1 MKNTYSLL
9 IILVFIFTAC
19 SQEGC
24 EQETG
29 VMLQAGF
36 YATGEGEPLSIDSLN
51 IWGLN
56 MPDSLILSM
65 AVRDKISLPLNP
77 SAGASSFIIENRQH
91 TDTIEISY
99 EPHLNFLSRPCGYIY
114 VYEIK
119 EVFFTTN
126 DINNILIINKQ
137 VNTGNEENIQIFF

>member
-1 MKNTYSLL
+1 MKYTYSLL

-24 EQETG
+24 DQETD
-29 VMLQAGF
+29 VMIQAGF
-36 YATGEGEPLSIDSLN
+36 YATGEGEPLSIDSLSV
-51 IWGLN
+51 WGLN

-65 AVRDKISLPLNP
+65 AVSDKVSLPLNP
-77 SAGASSFIIENRQH
+77 SAVASSFIIQNGQY
-91 TDTIEISY
+91 TDTVEISY
-99 EPHLNFLSRPCGYIY
+99 EPGLKFLSRPCGYIY
-114 VYEIK
+114 VYELK

-137 VNTGNEENIQIFF
+137 VNTANEENIQIFF